1 MLNEAQMAIEKK
13 RSDQEAKDDIV
24 QEEVEQTVIDE
35 DGNTEWEDIEDGID
49 KEPIPSDPEL
59 RL

>member
-13 RSDQEAKDDIV
+13 WSDQEAKDDIV

-35 DGNTEWEDIEDGID
+35 DGNTEWEDIEHEADE
-49 KEPIPSDPEL
+49 EPIPSEP
-59 RL
+59 